1 MNKTVI
7 TKSVEKVAKG
17 STLLTID
24 LVVTALFGGFF
35 WIIAAKFI
43 NTLQLGMA
51 STAVSFITLL
61 AVFAN
66 LGLHIGSSRY
76 IAEYN
81 ELGMPLLSQRV
92 ARLSLK
98 WCLAAGVVLGLC
110 IALFS
115 STIARQIYST
125 GDLTPFFV
133 IVGVSIPLQGLVT
146 VLDGIYRGAQ
156 RMDLML
162 YADSVEAVA
171 KFGFACVVVLLG
183 FQGVGVVLA
192 YPISYVASLVLAPPF
207 WRRAMPRIPADHED
221 GVTPQSQGLTRR
233 LLTFSMSNYAAVTA
247 TSLGNQ
253 FTVILLGVY
262 TLIGVAYYNIAMLI
276 VTVGVS
282 GIATAV
288 NFALLPTA
296 TEEWVK
302 GDLQGLG
309 VLYNRITRL
318 LLLASGPLI
327 IVGVIFPSM
336 ILRLISPSF
345 VAASNAFSILAFA
358 GLLNGMGAPAI
369 GMVNAMNRAKTVMS
383 IYLIAAVTSLA
394 ISLVLIPTF
403 GMVGAGI
410 AYTAPTLVIALL
422 SVLYIRSQR
431 ISLELS
437 SLGRPF
443 IFIFASM
450 LFGFLS
456 IRFVGIAEALLLT
469 LVLYSLSVVLLG
481 GLRHEEFE
489 LITQMAKGKVS
500 LTGFNLG

>member
-1 MNKTVI
+1 M
-7 TKSVEKVAKG
+7 KSVEKVAKG
-17 STLLTID
+17 SALLTID
-24 LVVTALFGGFF
+24 LVVTALFGGLF
-35 WIIAAKFI
+35 WIIVAKFI

-115 STIARQIYST
+115 NTIARQLYST
-125 GDLTPFFV
+125 GELTPFFV

-192 YPISYVASLVLAPPF
+192 YPISYVASLVLALPF
-207 WRRAMPRIPADHED
+207 WRRAMPRIHADHD
-221 GVTPQSQGLTRR
+221 DVTPQSQGLTRK

-327 IVGVIFPSM
+327 IVGVIFPSI

-345 VAASNAFSILAFA
+345 VAASNAFRILAFA

-369 GMVNAMNRAKTVMS
+369 GVVNAMNRAKTVMS
-383 IYLIAAVTSLA
+383 IYLITVVTSLA
-394 ISLVLIPTF
+394 ISLVLIPTL
-403 GMVGAGI
+403 GMIGAGI

-431 ISLELS
+431 ISLELP

-469 LVLYSLSVVLLG
+469 LILYFLSVVLLG

-489 LITQMAKGKVS
+489 LITQMVKRRVS
-500 LTGFNLG
+500 LSEFNRG

>member
-1 MNKTVI
+1 VI

-24 LVVTALFGGFF
+24 TIVTALFGGFF

-51 STAVSFITLL
+51 STAISFITLL

-81 ELGMPLLSQRV
+81 AVGMPLLSRRV
-92 ARLSLK
+92 ARLSLE
-98 WCLAAGVVLGLC
+98 WCLAAGVVLGLG

-115 STIARQIYST
+115 NIIARQVYST
-125 GDLTPFFV
+125 GELTSFFV

-162 YADSVEAVA
+162 YADSVEAIA
-171 KFGFACVVVLLG
+171 KFGFACIVVLLG
-183 FQGVGVVLA
+183 FQGVGVVSA
-192 YPISYVASLVLAPPF
+192 YLVSYVASLLLALPF
-207 WRRAMPRIPADHED
+207 WRRAMPRISVEHED
-221 GVTPQSQGLTRR
+221 RVTPESQGLTRR
-233 LLTFSMSNYAAVTA
+233 LLTFSMPNYAAVTA
-247 TSLGNQ
+247 TSLSNQ

-276 VTVGVS
+276 VTVGLS

-302 GDLQGLG
+302 GNLRGLG

-327 IVGVIFPSM
+327 IVGVIFPST

-345 VAASNAFSILAFA
+345 VAASNAFRVLAFA
-358 GLLNGMGAPAI
+358 GLLNGIGAPAI
-369 GMVNAMNRAKTVMS
+369 GVVNAMNRAKTVMI
-383 IYLIAAVTSLA
+383 IYLTAVVMSLA
-394 ISLVLIPTF
+394 ISLAFIPIL

-410 AYTAPTLVIALL
+410 AYTTPTLVIALL
-422 SVLYIRSQR
+422 SVLYLRSQR

-437 SLGRPF
+437 SMGRPF

-450 LFGFLS
+450 LLGFLS
-456 IRFVGIAEALLLT
+456 IRIVGIAQSLLLT
-469 LVLYSLSVVLLG
+469 LILYSFAVIFLG
-481 GLRHEEFE
+481 GLRHEDFE
-489 LITQMAKGKVS
+489 LISQMAKGKMS
-500 LTGFNLG
+500 LSGSTARTTR